1 MPTQK
6 DLTDTGSR
14 LRTILSAVG
23 NDPSVATASVDR
35 VSTFLV
41 GSTQK
46 VIEHYRQ
53 LLKAPTLSPDER
65 ARIEQ
70 RLAREEQSLREY
82 TATVPT
88 AQTYSAAA

>member
-1 MPTQK
+1 MPTPK
-6 DLTDTGSR
+6 DLADTGSR

-23 NDPSVATASVDR
+23 NDPSVAPASVDR
-35 VSTFLV
+35 VSAFLV
-41 GSTQK
+41 RSTQK

-53 LLKAPTLSPDER
+53 LLKAQSLSPDER

-70 RLAREEQSLREY
+70 RLAREEQSLREN
-82 TATVPT
+82 TAAVPT

>member
-14 LRTILSAVG
+14 LRTILTAVG
-23 NDPSVATASVDR
+23 NDPSVATAPADR
-35 VSTFLV
+35 ASAFLV
-41 GSTQK
+41 RSTQK

-53 LLKAPTLSPDER
+53 VLKAPTLSPDER

-70 RLAREEQSLREY
+70 RLAREEQSLRE
-82 TATVPT
+82 TMAAVPP
-88 AQTYSAAA
+88 ARTYSAAA